1 MRHHNLMTR
10 TLAVS
15 ILAIA
20 ATLAIAAEP
29 ATKPA
34 APPAAGE
41 KARDF
46 SLADLDGKQVTL
58 TGLTKTGPVVLVV
71 LRGWPG
77 YQCPLCSTQV
87 GQLRAK
93 ADELSKRG
101 ARVLLVYPGPKE
113 RLDERAREFLKED
126 ALPEGFHFVTDP
138 DFAFVNAYGL
148 RWDAPDETAYPST
161 FVIGKDNLVRFAK
174 VSKTH
179 GGRAS
184 VAEVLK
190 ALDDAK

>member
-20 ATLAIAAEP
+20 ATLASAAEP

-34 APPAAGE
+34 APPAVGE

-46 SLADLDGKQVTL
+46 SLTDLDGKQVTL

-77 YQCPLCSTQV
+77 YQ
-87 GQLRAK
+87 
-93 ADELSKRG
+93 LSLIHISEPTRP
-101 ARVLLVYPGPKE
+101 Y
-113 RLDERAREFLKED
+113 
-126 ALPEGFHFVTDP
+126 
-138 DFAFVNAYGL
+138 
-148 RWDAPDETAYPST
+148 
-161 FVIGKDNLVRFAK
+161 
-174 VSKTH
+174 
-179 GGRAS
+179 
-184 VAEVLK
+184 
-190 ALDDAK
+190 